1 MRALTGV
8 GWMGYDGSGCGC
20 LGRSGGTVDAA
31 VSKTVGSYIPC
42 EFDSHLRHHVLGAM
56 GGSAGC
62 GWGRVRTS
70 FRTRGESSIQLSSMR
85 WYAPNVNVNS
95 SKRSEFELSRSSCCS

>member
-1 MRALTGV
+1 MGSWALTGV
-8 GWMGYDGSGCGC
+8 GWLGYYEGGCGC

-56 GGSAGC
+56 GAARLDAAGVGGGC
-62 GWGRVRTS
+62 
-70 FRTRGESSIQLSSMR
+70 LSER
-85 WYAPNVNVNS
+85 AGNRRLVI
-95 SKRSEFELSRSSCCS
+95 FEALVCAECECE